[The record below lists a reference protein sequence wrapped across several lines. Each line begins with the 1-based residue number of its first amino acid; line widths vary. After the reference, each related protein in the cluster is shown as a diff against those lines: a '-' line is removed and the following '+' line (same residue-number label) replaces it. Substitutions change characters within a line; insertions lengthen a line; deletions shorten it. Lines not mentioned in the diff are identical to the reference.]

1 MTKKTAEEALE
12 IMKAIY
18 NKAQGKDSTAD
29 YQVGYLAGYE
39 TALAHLQNIID
50 GKTTIPE

>member
-1 MTKKTAEEALE
+1 MTKKTIEEALE
-12 IMKAIY
+12 IMKNIY
-18 NKAQGKDSTAD
+18 KKAKGKDSKAD

>member
-1 MTKKTAEEALE
+1 MNKITAQEALE
-12 IMKAIY
+12 IMKKIY
-18 NKAQGKDSTAD
+18 AKAQGKDSKAD

-39 TALAHLQNIID
+39 TALAHLQNIAE